1 MSTNWH
7 KRNLGELVKVQGGF
21 AFKKPDFEDAGLPIV
36 RMSDLKVGR
45 LDLDSAVRISEYK
58 LRLSSKF
65 KLDAGDFL
73 VGMSGSIGNYAIVR
87 ESDLPAYLN
96 QRVGRFQLINEKLT
110 DYNFITQIARSYEY
124 KLHIDTLAAG
134 AAQVNISPSQI
145 ESFQFG
151 LPPKS
156 EQTKIAEILST
167 LDLAIEQTEAIIAK
181 QQRIKT
187 GLMQD
192 LLTKGIDENGNIR
205 SEATHEFKDSA
216 LGRIPVEWDVAQL
229 HEFAAAIDPQPD
241 HRTPPQ
247 MDNGVPY
254 IGISDFNENDSIDF
268 DSARKISF
276 TAYRKQRKAFTV
288 ELGDFIFG
296 KIGTIGTPKR
306 LPTDF
311 DYALSANI
319 ILLKPKDKSTFVFWW
334 MVSAI
339 VENLVALEI
348 HSTSQ
353 PAFGIQKMRSLSI
366 PRLTNIEQ
374 HQIGKVFDKFAETM
388 SSESTRLV
396 KLRKLKA
403 GLMQDLLTGKVRVS
417 DIQNPISTP
426 ESSCPPMN

>member
-1 MSTNWH
+1 MTTIKKLSSIVI
-7 KRNLGELVKVQGGF
+7 ELPKSKLPAGIAEIQGGYLF
-21 AFKKPDFEDAGLPIV
+21 FVSGPETKHCDEFIYDGE
-36 RMSDLKVGR
+36 
-45 LDLDSAVRISEYK
+45 AVV
-58 LRLSSKF
+58 LST
-65 KLDAGDFL
+65 G
-73 VGMSGSIGNYAIVR
+73 GNAAIHFGK
-87 ESDLPAYLN
+87 
-96 QRVGRFQLINEKLT
+96 GRFAYST
-110 DYNFITQIARSYEY
+110 DCWALEPKKDEVYPLYLYQWLLQKQYQ
-124 KLHIDTLAAG
+124 IDTLG
-134 AAQVNISPSQI
+134 FEGSGLRHLKKDYVRSFEISLPKLPIQI
-145 ESFQFG
+145 DVA
-151 LPPKS
+151 K
-156 EQTKIAEILST
+156 ILST
-167 LDLAIEQTEAIIAK
+167 LDQAIEQTEAIIAK

-205 SEATHEFKDSA
+205 SEATHEFKDSL

-247 MDNGVPY
+247 IDNGVPY
-254 IGISDFNENDSIDF
+254 IGISDFNEDEAIDF
-268 DSARKISF
+268 AGARKISF
-276 TAYRKQRKAFTV
+276 TAYRKQRKAFIV

-311 DYALSANI
+311 DYALSANV

-334 MVSAI
+334 MVSTI
-339 VENLVALEI
+339 VENLVAQEI

-374 HQIGKVFDKFAETM
+374 HQIGKVFDKLAETM
-388 SSESTRLV
+388 SAESTRLV

-403 GLMQDLLTGKVRVS
+403 GLMHDLLTGKVRVPHT
-417 DIQNPISTP
+417 QNY
-426 ESSCPPMN
+426 EVLEA

>member
-1 MSTNWH
+1 MKHLADTEQILSQPSTSDM
-7 KRNLGELVKVQGGF
+7 
-21 AFKKPDFEDAGLPIV
+21 KKW
-36 RMSDLKVGR
+36 R
-45 LDLDSAVRISEYK
+45 LLTIDECCEILDSKRIPINSEEREQRKGDIPYYGANGLQGYIDGYIFDEPLILIAEDGGYFNEFATRPIAYKIQGKSWVNNHAHVLKAKRGYCQDAIFYALEHKDIQHFIVGGTRAKLNQTALRSIALQLPEDEEEQVRI
-58 LRLSSKF
+58 
-65 KLDAGDFL
+65 
-73 VGMSGSIGNYAIVR
+73 V
-87 ESDLPAYLN
+87 
-96 QRVGRFQLINEKLT
+96 T
-110 DYNFITQIARSYEY
+110 
-124 KLHIDTLAAG
+124 
-134 AAQVNISPSQI
+134 
-145 ESFQFG
+145 
-151 LPPKS
+151 
-156 EQTKIAEILST
+156 ILST
-167 LDLAIEQTEAIIAK
+167 LDQAIEQTEAIIAK

-205 SEATHEFKDSA
+205 SEATHEFKDSL

-247 MDNGVPY
+247 IDNGVPY
-254 IGISDFNENDSIDF
+254 IGISDFNEDEAIDF
-268 DSARKISF
+268 AGARKISF
-276 TAYRKQRKAFTV
+276 TAYRKQRKAFIV

-311 DYALSANI
+311 DYALSANV

-334 MVSAI
+334 MVSTI
-339 VENLVALEI
+339 VENLVAQEI

-374 HQIGKVFDKFAETM
+374 HQIGKVFDKLAETM
-388 SSESTRLV
+388 SAESTRLV

-403 GLMQDLLTGKVRVS
+403 GLMHDLLTGKVRVPHT
-417 DIQNPISTP
+417 QNY
-426 ESSCPPMN
+426 EVLEA